1 MISMLQ
7 GKVFDKDEAAI
18 HIEVQGGIGYQVF
31 VPQGILA
38 ATQLGQS
45 LRLKIYTHVREDQ
58 IILFGFE
65 SKAQETL
72 FHSLLKVNGV
82 GPKVAVGILSS
93 ATTHQFQQMVME
105 KDIKGLSQL
114 PKIGKKTAEQILL
127 KLGELDWSE
136 KKTVLNP
143 EEVLLPEFKKLK
155 ASLINLGFPI
165 SDVQNI
171 LSEIDHAES
180 FEHNFK
186 KSLNLLSQL

>member
-7 GKVFDKDEAAI
+7 GKVFDKEDTAL
-18 HIEVQGGIGYQVF
+18 HLEVQGIGYQVF
-31 VPQGILA
+31 VPTGVLA
-38 ATQLGQS
+38 ASQIGQN

-58 IILFGFE
+58 ITLFGFE

-82 GPKVAVGILSS
+82 GPKVALGILSS
-93 ATTHQFQQMVME
+93 STTDHFQQMVVN
-105 KDIKGLSQL
+105 KDLKSLSQL

-136 KKTVLNP
+136 KKSAVNP
-143 EEVLLPEFKKLK
+143 EEVLLPEMKKLK
-155 ASLINLGFPI
+155 TSLINLGFPLAE
-165 SDVQNI
+165 VQNI
-171 LSEIDHAES
+171 LLEIDHTES

>member
-18 HIEVQGGIGYQVF
+18 HIEVQGVGYQVF
-31 VPQGILA
+31 VPHGILA
-38 ATQLGQS
+38 STQLGQS

-58 IILFGFE
+58 IVLFGFE

-82 GPKVAVGILSS
+82 GPKVAVGILSAS
-93 ATTHQFQQMVME
+93 TTHQFQQMVME
-105 KDIKGLSQL
+105 KDLKGLSQL

-136 KKTVLNP
+136 KKTVLNQ
-143 EEVLLPEFKKLK
+143 EDVSLPELKKLK
-155 ASLINLGFPI
+155 ASLINLGFPL

>member
-7 GKVFDKDEAAI
+7 GKVFDKEDLAI
-18 HIEVQGGIGYQVF
+18 HIEVQGVGYQVF
-31 VPQGILA
+31 VPTGILS
-38 ATQLGQS
+38 ATQIGQS
-45 LRLKIYTHVREDQ
+45 VRLRIYTHVREDQ
-58 IILFGFE
+58 ITLFGFE

-82 GPKVAVGILSS
+82 GPKVAIGILSA
-93 ATTHQFQQMVME
+93 ATAQQFQEMVLN
-105 KDIKGLSQL
+105 KDIKSLSQL

-136 KKTVLNP
+136 KKIGFVS
-143 EEVLLPEFKKLK
+143 EEVLLPEMKKLK
-155 ASLINLGFPI
+155 ASLVNLGFPL
-165 SDVQNI
+165 SDVQSI
-171 LSEIDHAES
+171 LSEINPSES